1 MERMTEPGAAQSR
14 GQDAAAEPVLGMGA
28 IAATIARFTGHK
40 PGRST
45 VWRWHLTGRL
55 ESRRIGGRIYATE
68 SAIRKMLA
76 ADEQRNRGS
85 VNARGQAAAERIEKL
100 AAAMPRRKG
109 GRR

>member
-1 MERMTEPGAAQSR
+1 MSENQS
-14 GQDAAAEPVLGMGA
+14 GCAEPVLGMSA
-28 IAATIARFTGHK
+28 IAATIERHTGHK

-55 ESRRIGGRIYATE
+55 ESRRIGGRLYATE
-68 SAIRKMLA
+68 SAIRRMLA

-85 VNARGQAAAERIEKL
+85 ANARGQAAAERIETL
-100 AAAMPRRKG
+100 ATSMPRRKG